1 MLDIILRNVRVATER
16 QGDIIAKITALNVGT
31 DRLTA
36 LLDRY
41 GKETAFEAIAEMKAR
56 SEQLMRSHI
65 ETIPDGTY
73 AFTDHIDSDGIEWE
87 PLAIHLEMAVK
98 GSDVHLDFSQSSPP
112 CRGPLNSVRSTTM
125 AGRVHRHQAHLPR
138 RTHQCRLFYALY
150 LRSTGDDLPQC
161 PAAASRCR
169 LCLGGLPAHY

>member
-1 MLDIILRNVRVATER
+1 MDRGRLNRDVLDIILRNVRVATER

-41 GKETAFEAIAEMKAR
+41 GKETVFEAIAEMKAR
-56 SEQLMRSHI
+56 SERLMRSHI

-87 PLAIHLEMAVK
+87 PLAIKLLEMTVK
-98 GSDVHLDFSQSSPP
+98 GSDVHLDFSRRAARP
-112 CRGPLNSVRSTTM
+112 
-125 AGRVHRHQAHLPR
+125 AGGR
-138 RTHQCRLFYALY
+138 
-150 LRSTGDDLPQC
+150 
-161 PAAASRCR
+161 
-169 LCLGGLPAHY
+169 